1 MEATPVHDGNLGD
14 RPQSGR
20 LRGGVIGFGVAMV
33 LAVVAMEEKAPRW
46 MLFALF
52 VPFFFG
58 AFGVFQGL
66 LRTCPGLALR
76 GMRDTGD
83 GPEKIADAGERR
95 RTQLRALRVVGGA
108 IFTGAACTLAL
119 VYSAR

>member
-1 MEATPVHDGNLGD
+1 MEATPALDGNLGD

-20 LRGGVIGFGVAMV
+20 LRFGVIGFGVAMV
-33 LAVVAMEEKAPRW
+33 LAVVAMEAKAPRW
-46 MLFALF
+46 ALFALF
-52 VPFFFG
+52 FPFFFG

-83 GPEKIADAGERR
+83 GPEKIADPAERR
-95 RTQLRALRVVGGA
+95 RTQLRAVRVLAAAV
-108 IFTGAACTLAL
+108 FTGAACTAAL
-119 VYSAR
+119 VFSAH